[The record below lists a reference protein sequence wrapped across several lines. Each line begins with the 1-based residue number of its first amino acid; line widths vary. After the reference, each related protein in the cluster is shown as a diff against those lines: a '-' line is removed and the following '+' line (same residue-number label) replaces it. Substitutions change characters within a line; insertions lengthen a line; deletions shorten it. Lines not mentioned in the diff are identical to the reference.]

1 MTERSNN
8 KLNPIK
14 YFYMCLLLPIRI
26 LNHSKVVSKW
36 ASTLISTLPL
46 ILFLILALM
55 PLYRAFES
63 MLEVGSLIIMAGLIL
78 LVYLWV
84 FYAAGFLVF
93 YFMNKIALQH
103 PKSTSKLLHDYGV
116 LASSTQFMLILLA
129 ALILILLNSAADITI
144 VFVITIPSIV
154 LVMFIYIT
162 FAIFIFGKY
171 LVLEKNTQTVK
182 WIVMFI
188 IFQLLTAF
196 IFTVLP
202 FIILRF
208 S

>member
-1 MTERSNN
+1 MTESSNN
-8 KLNPIK
+8 KLNPLK
-14 YFYMCLLLPIRI
+14 YFYMSLLLPNRI
-26 LNHSKVVSKW
+26 LNHKKVVSKW
-36 ASTLISTLPL
+36 VSVLVSSVPV
-46 ILFLILALM
+46 ILFLTLALM

-63 MLEVGSLIIMAGLIL
+63 MLEVGNLIIMAGLIL
-78 LVYLWV
+78 LVYLWI
-84 FYAAGFLVF
+84 FYVAGFLVF
-93 YFMNKIALQH
+93 YFMNKIALQR

-116 LASSTQFMLILLA
+116 LALMTQFILILFTALMLILL
-129 ALILILLNSAADITI
+129 STAADIAI
-144 VFVITIPSIV
+144 VFVMTIPSIV

-171 LVLEKNTQTVK
+171 LIQDKNEQTVK

-196 IFTVLP
+196 IFTILP

>member
-1 MTERSNN
+1 MS
-8 KLNPIK
+8 
-14 YFYMCLLLPIRI
+14 LLLPNRI
-26 LNHSKVVSKW
+26 LNHKKVVSKW
-36 ASTLISTLPL
+36 VSVLVSSVPV
-46 ILFLILALM
+46 ILFLTLALM

-63 MLEVGSLIIMAGLIL
+63 MLEVGNLIIMAGLIL
-78 LVYLWV
+78 LVYLWI

-93 YFMNKIALQH
+93 YFMNKIALQR

-116 LASSTQFMLILLA
+116 LALMTQFILILFTALMLILL
-129 ALILILLNSAADITI
+129 STAADIAI
-144 VFVITIPSIV
+144 VFVMTIPSIV

-171 LVLEKNTQTVK
+171 LVQDRNEQTVK

-196 IFTVLP
+196 IFTILP

>member
-1 MTERSNN
+1 MS
-8 KLNPIK
+8 
-14 YFYMCLLLPIRI
+14 LLLPNRI
-26 LNHSKVVSKW
+26 LNHKKVVSKW
-36 ASTLISTLPL
+36 VSVLVSSVPV
-46 ILFLILALM
+46 ILFLTLALM

-63 MLEVGSLIIMAGLIL
+63 MLEVGNLIIMAGLIL
-78 LVYLWV
+78 LVYLWI

-93 YFMNKIALQH
+93 YFMNKIALQR
-103 PKSTSKLLHDYGV
+103 PKSISKLLHDYGV
-116 LASSTQFMLILLA
+116 LALMTQFILILFTALMLILL
-129 ALILILLNSAADITI
+129 STAADIAI
-144 VFVITIPSIV
+144 VFVMTIPSIV

-171 LVLEKNTQTVK
+171 LVQDRNEQTVK

-196 IFTVLP
+196 IFTILP

>member
-1 MTERSNN
+1 MS
-8 KLNPIK
+8 
-14 YFYMCLLLPIRI
+14 LLLPNRI
-26 LNHSKVVSKW
+26 LNHKKVVSKW
-36 ASTLISTLPL
+36 VSVLVSSVPV
-46 ILFLILALM
+46 ILFLTLALM

-63 MLEVGSLIIMAGLIL
+63 MLEVGNLIIMAGLIL
-78 LVYLWV
+78 LVYLWI

-93 YFMNKIALQH
+93 YFMNKIALQR
-103 PKSTSKLLHDYGV
+103 PKSISKLLHDYGV
-116 LASSTQFMLILLA
+116 LALMTQFILILFTALMLILL
-129 ALILILLNSAADITI
+129 STAADIAI
-144 VFVITIPSIV
+144 VFVMTIPSIV

-171 LVLEKNTQTVK
+171 LIQDKNEQTVK

-196 IFTVLP
+196 IFTILP

>member
-1 MTERSNN
+1 MS
-8 KLNPIK
+8 
-14 YFYMCLLLPIRI
+14 LLLPNRI
-26 LNHSKVVSKW
+26 LNHKKVVSKW
-36 ASTLISTLPL
+36 VSVLVSSVPV
-46 ILFLILALM
+46 ILFLTLALM

-63 MLEVGSLIIMAGLIL
+63 MLEVGNLIIMAGLIL
-78 LVYLWV
+78 LVYLWI

-93 YFMNKIALQH
+93 YFMNKIALQR
-103 PKSTSKLLHDYGV
+103 PKSISKLLHDYGV
-116 LASSTQFMLILLA
+116 LALMTQFILILFTALMLILL
-129 ALILILLNSAADITI
+129 STAADIAI
-144 VFVITIPSIV
+144 VFVMTIPSIV

-171 LVLEKNTQTVK
+171 LIQDRNEQTVK

-188 IFQLLTAF
+188 IFQLLTAL

>member
-1 MTERSNN
+1 MTESSNN
-8 KLNPIK
+8 KLNPLK
-14 YFYMCLLLPIRI
+14 YFYMSLLLPNRI
-26 LNHSKVVSKW
+26 LNHKKVVSKW
-36 ASTLISTLPL
+36 VSVLVSSVPV
-46 ILFLILALM
+46 ILFLTLALM

-63 MLEVGSLIIMAGLIL
+63 MLGVGNLIIMAGLIL
-78 LVYLWV
+78 LVYLWI

-93 YFMNKIALQH
+93 YFMNKIALQR

-116 LASSTQFMLILLA
+116 LALMTQFILILFTALMLILL
-129 ALILILLNSAADITI
+129 STAADIAI
-144 VFVITIPSIV
+144 VFVMTIPSIV

-171 LVLEKNTQTVK
+171 LIQDKNEQTVK

-196 IFTVLP
+196 IFTILP

>member
-1 MTERSNN
+1 MTESSNN
-8 KLNPIK
+8 KLNPLK
-14 YFYMCLLLPIRI
+14 YFYMSLLLPNRI
-26 LNHSKVVSKW
+26 LNHKKVVSKW
-36 ASTLISTLPL
+36 VSVLVSSVPV
-46 ILFLILALM
+46 ILFLTLALM

-63 MLEVGSLIIMAGLIL
+63 MLEVGNLIIMAGLIL
-78 LVYLWV
+78 LVYLWI

-93 YFMNKIALQH
+93 YFMNKIALQR
-103 PKSTSKLLHDYGV
+103 PKSISKLLHDYGV
-116 LASSTQFMLILLA
+116 LALMTQFILILFTALMLILL
-129 ALILILLNSAADITI
+129 STAADIAI
-144 VFVITIPSIV
+144 VFVMTIPSIV

-171 LVLEKNTQTVK
+171 LIQDRNEQTVK

-196 IFTVLP
+196 IFTILP

>member
-1 MTERSNN
+1 MTESSNN
-8 KLNPIK
+8 KLNPLK
-14 YFYMCLLLPIRI
+14 YFYMSLLLPNRI
-26 LNHSKVVSKW
+26 LNHKKVVSKW
-36 ASTLISTLPL
+36 VSVLVSSVPV
-46 ILFLILALM
+46 ILFLTLALM

-63 MLEVGSLIIMAGLIL
+63 MLEVGNLIIMAGLIL
-78 LVYLWV
+78 LVYLWI

-93 YFMNKIALQH
+93 YFMNKIALQR
-103 PKSTSKLLHDYGV
+103 PKSISKLLHDYGV
-116 LASSTQFMLILLA
+116 LALMTQFILILFTALMLILL
-129 ALILILLNSAADITI
+129 STAADIAI
-144 VFVITIPSIV
+144 VFVMTIPSIV

-171 LVLEKNTQTVK
+171 LIQDKNEQTVK

-196 IFTVLP
+196 IFTILP

>member
-1 MTERSNN
+1 MTESSNN
-8 KLNPIK
+8 KLNPLK
-14 YFYMCLLLPIRI
+14 YFYMSLLLPNRI
-26 LNHSKVVSKW
+26 LNHKKVVSKW
-36 ASTLISTLPL
+36 VSVLVSSVPV
-46 ILFLILALM
+46 ILFLTLALM

-63 MLEVGSLIIMAGLIL
+63 MLEVGNLIIMAGLIL
-78 LVYLWV
+78 LVYLWI

-93 YFMNKIALQH
+93 YFMNKIALQR
-103 PKSTSKLLHDYGV
+103 PKSISKLLHDYGV
-116 LASSTQFMLILLA
+116 LALMTQFILILFTALMLILL
-129 ALILILLNSAADITI
+129 STAADIAI
-144 VFVITIPSIV
+144 VFVMTIPSIV

-171 LVLEKNTQTVK
+171 LVQDRNEQTVK

-196 IFTVLP
+196 IFTILP

>member
-1 MTERSNN
+1 MTESSNN
-8 KLNPIK
+8 KLNPLK
-14 YFYMCLLLPIRI
+14 YFYMSLLLPNRI
-26 LNHSKVVSKW
+26 LNHKKVVSKW
-36 ASTLISTLPL
+36 VSVLVSSVPV
-46 ILFLILALM
+46 ILFLTLALM

-63 MLEVGSLIIMAGLIL
+63 MLEVGNLIIMAGLIL
-78 LVYLWV
+78 LVYLWI

-93 YFMNKIALQH
+93 YFMNKIALQR

-116 LASSTQFMLILLA
+116 LALMTQFILILFTALMLILL
-129 ALILILLNSAADITI
+129 STAADIAI
-144 VFVITIPSIV
+144 VFVMTIPSIV

-171 LVLEKNTQTVK
+171 LIQDKNEQTVK

-196 IFTVLP
+196 IFTILP

>member
-1 MTERSNN
+1 MS
-8 KLNPIK
+8 
-14 YFYMCLLLPIRI
+14 LLLPNRI
-26 LNHSKVVSKW
+26 LNHKKVVSKW
-36 ASTLISTLPL
+36 VSVLVSSVPV
-46 ILFLILALM
+46 ILFLTLALM

-63 MLEVGSLIIMAGLIL
+63 MLEVGNLIIMAGLIL
-78 LVYLWV
+78 LVYLWI

-93 YFMNKIALQH
+93 YFMNKIALQR

-116 LASSTQFMLILLA
+116 LALMTQFILILFTALMLILL
-129 ALILILLNSAADITI
+129 STAADIAI
-144 VFVITIPSIV
+144 VFVMTIPSIV

-171 LVLEKNTQTVK
+171 LIQDKNEQTVK

-196 IFTVLP
+196 IFTILP

>member
-1 MTERSNN
+1 MTESSNN
-8 KLNPIK
+8 KLNPLK
-14 YFYMCLLLPIRI
+14 YFYMSLLLPNRI
-26 LNHSKVVSKW
+26 LNHKKVVSKW
-36 ASTLISTLPL
+36 VSVLVSSVPV
-46 ILFLILALM
+46 ILFLTLALM

-63 MLEVGSLIIMAGLIL
+63 MLGVGNLIIMAGLIL
-78 LVYLWV
+78 LVYLWI

-93 YFMNKIALQH
+93 YFMNKIALQR

-116 LASSTQFMLILLA
+116 LALMTQFILILFTALMLILL
-129 ALILILLNSAADITI
+129 STAADIAI
-144 VFVITIPSIV
+144 VFVMTIPSIV

-171 LVLEKNTQTVK
+171 LVQDRNEQTVK

-196 IFTVLP
+196 IFTILP